1 MKNAIIS
8 VATCLG
14 ITALAVA
21 SAFLEPDIRVACK
34 EKFAKTGGTGDKEA
48 RIAEAKSSAVKA
60 YLDYCKETDEPISSY
75 EITKIL
81 ENI

>member
-34 EKFAKTGGTGDKEA
+34 EKFAETGGTGDKEA
-48 RIAEAKSSAVKA
+48 RIAEAK
-60 YLDYCKETDEPISSY
+60 
-75 EITKIL
+75 
-81 ENI
+81 